1 MVLDE
6 KVFRR
11 KDSFALRLAEI
22 DLDVCYSVEIL
33 FGRVGGPHLPSLEIE
48 KYSYLWIKIDCKF
61 TELWIKIE
69 HKFI

>member
-22 DLDVCYSVEIL
+22 DLDVCCRVEIL

-48 KYSYLWIKIDCKF
+48 KYSYL
-61 TELWIKIE
+61 
-69 HKFI
+69 